1 MNVAADP
8 RDTIGHMRV
17 ALSRS
22 LWVWRL
28 WLCALWR
35 VGPHRHTE
43 MTVGSDTQ
51 KTSFSFYTELRARH
65 VT

>member
-22 LWVWRL
+22 LWGACG
-28 WLCALWR
+28 CALWR

>member
-8 RDTIGHMRV
+8 RDTVGHILRV
-17 ALSRS
+17 ALTTV
-22 LWVWRL
+22 LTGG
-28 WLCALWR
+28 LWR